1 VLFNPAAAMPSPASV
16 SSAFREGIAFDSGPS
31 SWQVTGRFSHL
42 DQRVANLANPELGA
56 KQICPNC
63 QSKFYDLG
71 RRPALCPKCGE
82 SFDPE
87 EALKSRRV
95 RARAVT
101 PDYDAEDEKPVAP
114 PKEPDG
120 YEDEV
125 DETPEID
132 QAVEADVVDAEDDTD
147 PATTPAAGAD
157 DLGVDFAEDE
167 DLAEDEADDVPFL
180 EDEDEEDVL
189 EDEIEGL
196 PGADDDDR

>member
-1 VLFNPAAAMPSPASV
+1 
-16 SSAFREGIAFDSGPS
+16 
-31 SWQVTGRFSHL
+31 
-42 DQRVANLANPELGA
+42 LANPELGA

-101 PDYDAEDEKPVAP
+101 PDYDAEDEKPVSA
-114 PKEPDG
+114 PKEEDG
-120 YEDEV
+120 FEDEV

-132 QAVEADVVDAEDDTD
+132 KVEPDVIETDDEDSD
-147 PATTPAAGAD
+147 PGAPAPAGGD

-180 EDEDEEDVL
+180 EDEDEDDL
-189 EDEIEGL
+189 DDEIEGL
-196 PGADDDDR
+196 PGANDDDI

>member
-1 VLFNPAAAMPSPASV
+1 
-16 SSAFREGIAFDSGPS
+16 
-31 SWQVTGRFSHL
+31 
-42 DQRVANLANPELGA
+42 LANPELGA

-71 RRPALCPKCGE
+71 RRPAVCPKCGE

-95 RARAVT
+95 RARAST
-101 PDYDAEDEKPVAP
+101 PDYDAEDEKPVNAA
-114 PKEPDG
+114 KEEPDG
-120 YEDEV
+120 FEDEV

-132 QAVEADVVDAEDDTD
+132 VVEPDVLETDDEDADPGT
-147 PATTPAAGAD
+147 PTPAGGD

-180 EDEDEEDVL
+180 EDEDEDVL
-189 EDEIEGL
+189 DDEIEGL

>member
-1 VLFNPAAAMPSPASV
+1 M
-16 SSAFREGIAFDSGPS
+16 
-31 SWQVTGRFSHL
+31 
-42 DQRVANLANPELGA
+42 ANPELGA

-101 PDYDAEDEKPVAP
+101 PDYDAEDEKPAP
-114 PKEPDG
+114 EPKDEDG
-120 YEDEV
+120 FEDEI

-132 QAVEADVVDAEDDTD
+132 KVEPDVLETDDEDVDPGA
-147 PATTPAAGAD
+147 PTPAGGD

-180 EDEDEEDVL
+180 EDEDEDVL
-189 EDEIEGL
+189 DDEIEGL

>member
-1 VLFNPAAAMPSPASV
+1 MASDRPLFPSGSKVP
-16 SSAFREGIAFDSGPS
+16 D
-31 SWQVTGRFSHL
+31 
-42 DQRVANLANPELGA
+42 LANPELGA
-56 KQICPNC
+56 KQICPSC

-101 PDYDAEDEKPVAP
+101 PDYDAEDEKPVVA
-114 PKEPDG
+114 PKEQDG
-120 YEDEV
+120 FEDEV

-132 QAVEADVVDAEDDTD
+132 EAVEADVVESDDDVD
-147 PATTPAAGAD
+147 PAAAPAAGGD

-167 DLAEDEADDVPFL
+167 DLAEESDDVPFL
-180 EDEDEEDVL
+180 EDEDDDDVL

-196 PGADDDDR
+196 PGEGDEER